1 MSSVKP
7 MAFTGTSSA
16 PSENSGSGAG
26 SIMASMI
33 SRGVLVSRYT
43 SQGTMR
49 PFGEDT
55 GSADD
60 STVTKPAQD
69 R

>member
-1 MSSVKP
+1 MSSVRK

-16 PSENSGSGAG
+16 PSDNSGSTAG
-26 SIMASMI
+26 SIMASII
-33 SRGVLVSRYT
+33 SRGVFVSRYT
-43 SQGTMR
+43 SQGTIR

-60 STVTKPAQD
+60 STVTKPVQD